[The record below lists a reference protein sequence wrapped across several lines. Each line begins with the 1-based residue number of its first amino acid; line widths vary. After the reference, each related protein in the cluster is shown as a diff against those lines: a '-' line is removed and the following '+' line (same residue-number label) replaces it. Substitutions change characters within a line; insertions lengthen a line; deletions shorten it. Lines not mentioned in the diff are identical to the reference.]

1 MSSNPYENETQG
13 NSSSSPQI
21 NQLNIIFIIASI
33 TAVILILPVGIIIIC
48 IIHRYKKAVVKSYR
62 QTNTESSP
70 IGPLNRINE
79 VVIGSVTH
87 DSMKKV
93 NIELGETRMNKKDTY
108 QTLNDAIVFE
118 HYYQSV
124 GELPID
130 SSQERVIDNERSNY
144 EPLSR
149 RNIVQS
155 DNTYEQN

>member
-1 MSSNPYENETQG
+1 MSSNPYEDESQG
-13 NSSSSPQI
+13 NSSSSLQI
-21 NQLNIIFIIASI
+21 NQLNTIFIIASI
-33 TAVILILPVGIIIIC
+33 TAVMIILPVGIVIIC
-48 IIHRYKKAVVKSYR
+48 IIRRCKKAVVKSYR
-62 QTNTESSP
+62 QTNTEMLP

-79 VVIGSVTH
+79 VGIGSVTH
-87 DSMKKV
+87 DSMEKV

-118 HYYQSV
+118 HNYQSI

-130 SSQERVIDNERSNY
+130 SSQEWVIDNERSNY

-155 DNTYEQN
+155 DNMYEQS